1 MAVNVIFK
9 LLNKNQLSKYLD
21 NTSPSNSRYDDYSV
35 EKIKDA
41 IEHSSHYK
49 FYCLVNEEEEKLLA
63 IAIIEENKLNIN
75 DNYLHLIT
83 SLEKGQ
89 GKILISILM
98 QKIKNIWLLSNPDN
112 PNLINYYKSIHGL
125 EEIIMSSKYWGEIHL
140 FYIGLDKNRF
150 KKMAYKYFNDEDL
163 KEGANNMK
171 NYQKIDKLANEI
183 ASYLCYWGFDI
194 DYLQEE
200 VELPSFLND
209 LYDEL
214 ENEDQEE
221 IDRLYSRLVKLVAN
235 YMDINIPTSY
245 KDPVAHEYEILVPQ
259 IENFIND
266 KVREKAKEIMASS
279 EFKIYADELEEDEK
293 EAMGESMK
301 NTRVLLGKHK
311 LNEDISSSVSSEDIE
326 KTANFLKYQYN
337 LDDYNDSY
345 YAAVEF
351 FSSDDWYELRKAI
364 RYGIEELDEAFE
376 QLSDY
381 NNREAR
387 EYRLKTSKLINIWN
401 QFAAIAKE
409 EFRNAESDGDRYTLF
424 KAIDTDGWAISN
436 IPHSIISKIITG

>member
-1 MAVNVIFK
+1 MANKTVLK
-9 LLNKNQLSKYLD
+9 LLNKDQLSSYLD
-21 NTSPSNSRYDDYSV
+21 NTSPTNPNYDNYSI

-41 IEHSSHYK
+41 MEHSTHYR
-49 FYCLVNEEEEKLLA
+49 FYCLIDENRLLA
-63 IAIIEENKLNIN
+63 IAIIEENKLGIN

-89 GKILISILM
+89 GRNLINVLI
-98 QKIKNIWLLSNPDN
+98 QKLKNIWLLSNPDN
-112 PNLINYYKSIHGL
+112 PSLINYYKSISEL
-125 EEIIMSSKYWGEIHL
+125 KEMVMPSKYWGEIHL
-140 FYIGLDKNRF
+140 FYAGLDKNKF
-150 KKMAYKYFNDEDL
+150 KKMAYKYFNDEEL
-163 KEGANNMK
+163 KENMNNIK
-171 NYQKIDKLANEI
+171 NYQKINKLVNQI
-183 ASYLCYWGFDI
+183 ASYLIYWGFDI
-194 DYLQEE
+194 AYLHEE

-221 IDRLYSRLVKLVAN
+221 IDILYSRLVKLVAN

-311 LNEDISSSVSSEDIE
+311 LNEDVPSSVSPEYIE

-337 LDDYNDSY
+337 LDNYNDSY

-351 FSSDDWYELRKAI
+351 FNSDDWYELRRAI
-364 RYGIEELDEAFE
+364 RYAIEELDEAFE

-381 NNREAR
+381 NNKEAR

-409 EFRNAESDGDRYTLF
+409 EFRNAESDDDRYVLF

-436 IPHSIISKIITG
+436 IPHSIISKIITD